1 MSDPPI
7 DLSVRSATRTLM
19 LLNAQAHAL
28 RREVRDLQRDLANLR
43 RDFNEDQ
50 VTQLLE
56 ANEQLAVAAIE
67 AQIAAET
74 ASLQLKAL

>member
-7 DLSVRSATRTLM
+7 DLSVRSATHTLV

-28 RREVRDLQRDLANLR
+28 RREVRDLQRDLANLK
-43 RDFNEDQ
+43 RDFNEDRI
-50 VTQLLE
+50 TQLLE
-56 ANEQLAVAAIE
+56 ANEQLTVAAVE

-74 ASLQLKAL
+74 ALRQLKTL